1 MFVLKQEY
9 FLFPKEIPLSR
20 QQMKIFHDY
29 VEDPV
34 VRNCCPR
41 LYCTEQENHYS
52 LCTKYV
58 YDCVSWFFF
67 FFKLKFCVA
76 NYLCKSLWGTWFGSQ
91 VSPCADLLALS
102 SCMHCDSLR
111 LLGFHRVTFQNLLQ
125 NPFICSGFSPLKHR
139 KNFWRFSSGIWIYLC
154 LPELGPVLSSFY
166 LALMLDVISL
176 QVNVGQFYSDFF
188 FYTGELAFGCKSES
202 AVEWG
207 TII

>member
-1 MFVLKQEY
+1 MIKWKIQLWGIVVLDFTVLSKRTIILY
-9 FLFPKEIPLSR
+9 VPSMSMTVFL
-20 QQMKIFHDY
+20 D
-29 VEDPV
+29 
-34 VRNCCPR
+34 
-41 LYCTEQENHYS
+41 
-52 LCTKYV
+52 
-58 YDCVSWFFF
+58 FFF
-67 FFKLKFCVA
+67 FFLKLKFCVA

-188 FYTGELAFGCKSES
+188 FIRGNWLLVARVSLQ
-202 AVEWG
+202 
-207 TII
+207 